1 MKWGIDAAAVLGWA
15 ALAAGL
21 SWLGAWAV
29 CQVAPHL
36 GLVAAPNARSSHQVP
51 TPHGGGLGMVL
62 AGTGIGGWLAW
73 ARELPLL
80 GGVLILAALV
90 AVVGLCDD
98 LRPLPAGLRFAV
110 QAMLCATLLALMGIL
125 PAPGGG
131 LPLMLGGGLFAFWLL
146 SGLWWVNLFNF
157 MDGIDGFAG
166 TEALFMLSL
175 GALLSA
181 WGHPERLVHPVWML
195 MPCLAAASAGFLRVN
210 WPPAR
215 VFMGDVGST
224 WMAFMIFALTIM
236 TIQAGWVVPTVWLIL
251 GAGFMSDA
259 SVTLVVRALTGRCVT
274 QAHRSHAYQRLARR
288 WGSHRHV
295 TLLLAVFNLFW
306 LAPLA
311 VAAQGLPQWS
321 GLWLGLAFTPAL
333 LGVWHAGA
341 GREDGR

>member
-1 MKWGIDAAAVLGWA
+1 MNAADALTAALGWA
-15 ALAAGL
+15 LLAALL
-21 SWLGAWAV
+21 SWLGALFV
-29 CQVAPHL
+29 CRAASHL
-36 GLVAAPNARSSHQVP
+36 GLVALPNARSSHTRP

-62 AGTGIGGWLAW
+62 AGSAIGGWLAW
-73 ARELPLL
+73 TRAMPLL
-80 GGVLILAALV
+80 GGVLILAGLLALL
-90 AVVGLCDD
+90 GLRDD
-98 LRPLPAGLRFAV
+98 VRPLPAGLRLAV
-110 QAMLCATLLALMGIL
+110 QALLCAALLALMGVL

-131 LPLMLGGGLFAFWLL
+131 LPLMLGGGLFVFWFL

-166 TEALFMLSL
+166 TEALFMLSMA
-175 GALLSA
+175 ALLAA
-181 WGHPERLVHPVWML
+181 WGHPERFVHPVWIL
-195 MPCLAAASAGFLRVN
+195 MPCLAAAAAGFLRTN

-224 WMAFMIFALTIM
+224 WMAFMIFAFALM
-236 TIQAGWVVPTVWLIL
+236 TIQAGWIEPPVWLIL

-259 SVTLVVRALTGRCVT
+259 SVTLVVRMLTGQRVT

-295 TLLLAVFNLFW
+295 TLLLLAFNGFW

-311 VAAQGLPQWS
+311 VADQVSPQWS

-341 GREDGR
+341 GRADER

>member
-1 MKWGIDAAAVLGWA
+1 MTWNGDAAAVLGWA
-15 ALAAGL
+15 TLAALL
-21 SWLGAWAV
+21 SWLGAWTV
-29 CQVAPHL
+29 CRIAPRL
-36 GLVAAPNARSSHQVP
+36 GLVAAPNARSSHQLP

-62 AGTGIGGWLAW
+62 AGSVIGGWLAW
-73 ARELPLL
+73 SRELPLL
-80 GGVLILAALV
+80 GGVLILAGLLAL
-90 AVVGLCDD
+90 VGLCDD
-98 LRPLPAGLRFAV
+98 FRPLPAGLRLTAQAV
-110 QAMLCATLLALMGIL
+110 LCAAMLGLMGLL

-131 LPLMLGGGLFAFWLL
+131 LPLMLGGGLFAFWFL

-166 TEALFMLSL
+166 TEALFMLAVA
-175 GALLSA
+175 ALLA
-181 WGHPERLVHPVWML
+181 LWGHPERLVHPVWKL
-195 MPCLAAASAGFLRVN
+195 MPCLAAASAGFLRIN

-224 WMAFMIFALTIM
+224 WMAFMIFAFTLM
-236 TIQAGWVVPTVWLIL
+236 TIQAGWIVPTVWLIL

-259 SVTLVVRALTGRCVT
+259 SVTLVVRMVTGQRFT

-288 WGSHRHV
+288 WGGHRPV
-295 TLLLAVFNLFW
+295 TLLLAAFNVLW

-311 VAAQGLPQWS
+311 VAAQWSPQWS

-341 GREDGR
+341 GKTDGR